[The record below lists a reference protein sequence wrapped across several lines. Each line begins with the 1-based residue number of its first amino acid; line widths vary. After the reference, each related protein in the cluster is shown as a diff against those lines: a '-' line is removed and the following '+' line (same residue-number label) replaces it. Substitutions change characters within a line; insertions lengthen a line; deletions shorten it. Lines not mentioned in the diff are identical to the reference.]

1 MFDWECTSQLAMDSM
16 NFSFVLRQYLAP
28 FICSPGKAPPTADIV
43 NSEAF
48 QKKKEVKKRP
58 CGMPT
63 MPPRPG
69 AINTCGRLVSFFLT
83 ASIPSIVWR
92 IFIGHEDKARVIP
105 ESKTREVACDRREN
119 RKMASGTVP
128 TDLKGKSRTF
138 GCVTSDDACLS
149 IVVN

>member
-1 MFDWECTSQLAMDSM
+1 MFKVLENVRPECTSQLAMDSM

-83 ASIPSIVWR
+83 ASIPSIVGR
-92 IFIGHEDKARVIP
+92 FRKTFFFFSYVIP
-105 ESKTREVACDRREN
+105 
-119 RKMASGTVP
+119 
-128 TDLKGKSRTF
+128 
-138 GCVTSDDACLS
+138 
-149 IVVN
+149 